1 MVNIYP
7 MRYGLKISR
16 GILSRMQRSAQVM
29 GLTVLVL
36 SVLTVVIWMSVVQAS
51 TGGELRV
58 TFLDVGQGD
67 AIFIQSPSG
76 AQMLIDGGKNRAV
89 IRQLSKV
96 MPLFDRSIDVVL
108 ATHPDSDH
116 IGGLPDV
123 LKRYRVGL
131 VVQSS
136 VLDPEGVDAEALDAA
151 VAREG
156 EGGSV
161 QIVAERGQVIE
172 LGDGVTFEILF
183 PDRSVSQIETN
194 TGSIVGR
201 LVYGSTSFMLTGDSP
216 DEIEKYLVLLDA
228 EGLQSTVL
236 KAGHHGSRTSSS
248 LQFVGYV
255 SPEYAVFSRG
265 CDNSYGHPHEEPVA
279 LFARLGIETF
289 DTCEDGAITF
299 VSDGTTVRA
308 E

>member
-1 MVNIYP
+1 
-7 MRYGLKISR
+7 
-16 GILSRMQRSAQVM
+16 M
-29 GLTVLVL
+29 GLTIVVL
-36 SVLTVVIWMSVVQAS
+36 SALTMVIWMAVAQAS
-51 TGGELRV
+51 TSGVVRV

-67 AIFIQSPSG
+67 AIFVQAPSG

-89 IRQLSKV
+89 IRELSHV

-123 LKRYRVGL
+123 LKRYRVGM

-136 VLDPEGVDAEALDAA
+136 VLDPDGTDAAALEDA

-156 EGGSV
+156 EEGAV
-161 QIVAERGQVIE
+161 QLVAERGQVID

-183 PDRSVSQIETN
+183 PDRAVTEIETN

-201 LVYGSTSFMLTGDSP
+201 LVYGNTSFMLTGDSP
-216 DEIEKYLVLLDA
+216 QEIEKYVVMLDA
-228 EGLQSTVL
+228 EGLKSDVL

-248 LQFVGYV
+248 LQYVGYV

-279 LFARLGIETF
+279 IFARLGIETF
-289 DTCEDGAITF
+289 DTCEDGAVTF
-299 VSDGTTVRA
+299 ESDGNTVRVK
-308 E
+308 

>member
-1 MVNIYP
+1 
-7 MRYGLKISR
+7 
-16 GILSRMQRSAQVM
+16 MQRSAQLM

-36 SVLTVVIWMSVVQAS
+36 GVLTVVIWMSVAQAS

-89 IRQLSKV
+89 IRQLSKI